1 MLVAVACYVANQH
14 TFGAHVLAYLLCKG
28 PVGNMYVCHACDN
41 PACVNPDHLRLGSH
55 RGMAGTITKD
65 VGQRTE
71 LLDRLASQV
80 GLSRSAFI
88 KTLTKIGEVKQ
99 K

>member
-1 MLVAVACYVANQH
+1 
-14 TFGAHVLAYLLCKG
+14 
-28 PVGNMYVCHACDN
+28 
-41 PACVNPDHLRLGSH
+41 
-55 RGMAGTITKD
+55 MAGTITKD
-65 VGQRTE
+65 VGQRIEE